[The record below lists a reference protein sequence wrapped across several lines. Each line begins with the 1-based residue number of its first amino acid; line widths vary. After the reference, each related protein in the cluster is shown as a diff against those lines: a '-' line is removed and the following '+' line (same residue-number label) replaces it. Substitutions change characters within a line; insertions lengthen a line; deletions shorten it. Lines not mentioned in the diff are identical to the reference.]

1 MAFNNGLER
10 RKFEGKWENL
20 RKEYTDAG
28 MSESVIKEMYEFDL
42 RVFNRTRADRER
54 GQSLIGVIN
63 DINEE
68 ENLSKSSVLKNLS
81 ETLTVTDKY
90 SIQPK
95 RFRWIDDIEN
105 KQLYN
110 LIVELPERDKE
121 FLTFLVTGYNRAEI
135 AEIRGV
141 KIQSINKK
149 ISKFKKLFS
158 TVVSA
163 SVVNITNN

>member
-1 MAFNNGLER
+1 MKQLLLREVDFRGEDVGLKFV
-10 RKFEGKWENL
+10 RKFYPYYVNG
-20 RKEYTDAG
+20 
-28 MSESVIKEMYEFDL
+28 
-42 RVFNRTRADRER
+42 FNGASRYR
-54 GQSLIGVIN
+54 GEL
-63 DINEE
+63 
-68 ENLSKSSVLKNLS
+68 VLLENLS

-90 SIQPK
+90 SIQQK

-110 LIVELPERDKE
+110 LIVQLPERDKE